1 MTSQRKDLQKTARSP
16 IDSLG
21 DWKRTHDCG
30 SLRPEHIGQEA
41 VLMGWVNS
49 RRDLGNL
56 IFIDLRDRE
65 GITQVVFDPQ
75 IDEKNHTRA
84 HGLRNE
90 WVLAVRGEVSAR
102 LKGQEN
108 PKLPTGAVELRAKAL
123 KILNRTETPPFQVD
137 GTVDASETLRL
148 KYRYLELRR
157 RRIFE
162 NFRLRH
168 RMTSCVR
175 EYLDRNGFIEVETPF
190 LTKSTPEGA
199 RDYLVPSR
207 VNKGLFYA
215 LPQSPQLF
223 KQLLMIA
230 GFDRYYQIVR
240 CFRDEDLRADR
251 QPEFTQVDL
260 EMAFTN
266 EEGVMAIVEGMMA
279 ELFQNVM
286 DRSIALPIPRLE
298 YRDAM
303 DRYGTDRPDLRFGM
317 EVSEITDLVQDTGFQ
332 VLQRVIQTGGAVK
345 AIKVEGGAQA
355 FSRKT
360 LDELSQVVTEAGTKG
375 LLWAKVD
382 GEGWQSSLSKFLH
395 DENKQ
400 AVNERLGASPN
411 DLLLIVADEPGT
423 ASRALGAL
431 RMEVARRLEL
441 IKPEDY
447 ALVWVSKFPLLEY
460 NEEEGRLEAV
470 HHPFTAPLE
479 EDLPMLHHD
488 PHKVRARSYDIV
500 LNGSEIGGG
509 SVRIHDLALQEEMFS
524 LLGIS
529 RTEADL
535 KFGFF
540 LEALKYGAPPHAG
553 IALGFDRLVAIL
565 AGVESIREI
574 IAFPKTASATC
585 PLTDAPSKVDSRQ
598 LTELGLRLLDQH
610 DQLPLPLS
618 EDE

>member
-1 MTSQRKDLQKTARSP
+1 MKETEHMT

-21 DWKRTHDCG
+21 GWKRTHDCG
-30 SLRPEHIGQEA
+30 SLRPENIGREA

-75 IDEKNHTRA
+75 IDEKSHTRA
-84 HGLRNE
+84 HVLRNE
-90 WVLAVRGEVSAR
+90 WVLAVKGDVSPR
-102 LKGQEN
+102 LEGQEN
-108 PKLPTGAVELRAKAL
+108 PKIPTGAIELKAKEL

-137 GTVDASETLRL
+137 GAVDASETLRL
-148 KYRYLELRR
+148 KHRYLELRR
-157 RRIFE
+157 KTVFE
-162 NFRLRH
+162 TFRLRH

-175 EYLDRNGFIEVETPF
+175 DYLNKDGFIEVETPF

-207 VNKGLFYA
+207 VSKGLFYA

-260 EMAFTN
+260 EMAFAD
-266 EEGVMAIVEGMMA
+266 EEGVMAVVEGLMA
-279 ELFQNVM
+279 ALFQEVTE
-286 DRSIALPIPRLE
+286 SPLALPLPRLE
-298 YRDAM
+298 YKEAM
-303 DRYGTDRPDLRFGM
+303 DRYGTDRPDLRFDM
-317 EVSEITDLVQDTGFQ
+317 EIVDITDFMKDTEFK
-332 VLQRVIQTGGAVK
+332 VLQQILQEGGTVK
-345 AIKVEGGAQA
+345 AIRVEGGANT
-355 FSRKT
+355 FSRKM
-360 LDELSQVVTEAGTKG
+360 LDELSEVAAKGGAKG
-375 LLWAKVD
+375 LLWAKV
-382 GEGWQSSLSKFLH
+382 GPEGWQSSLSKFTH
-395 DENKQ
+395 EDKKG
-400 AVNERLGASPN
+400 AVNERLGAGPG
-411 DLLLIVADEPGT
+411 DLLLIVADQAGI
-423 ASRALGAL
+423 ASRSLGLL
-431 RMEVARRLEL
+431 RLEIARRLEL
-441 IKPEDY
+441 KKPGEH
-447 ALVWVSKFPLLEY
+447 ALVWVTRFPLMEY
-460 NEEEGRLEAV
+460 NEEEGRMEAV
-470 HHPFTAPLE
+470 HHPFTSPLE
-479 EDLPMLHHD
+479 EDLSLLQRE

-500 LNGSEIGGG
+500 LDGSEIGGG
-509 SVRIHDLALQEEMFS
+509 SVRIHNLELQETMFS

-529 RTEADL
+529 REEADR

-565 AGVESIREI
+565 AGVESIREV

-585 PLTDAPSKVDSRQ
+585 PLTDAPSEVNPKQ
-598 LTELGLRLLDQH
+598 LEELGLRLLDNH
-610 DQLPLPLS
+610 D
-618 EDE
+618 